1 MKNLMKSLNNV
12 LMRILAVFAASGLSV
27 IGAGAIAGVDTL
39 TAVTVAGLTAVA
51 AVVEKLARAFM
62 DDGKLTL
69 DEINAAFS
77 TVDKGAKTAADIE
90 VENRQAADKVI
101 AAGLIAVP
109 AVAAIEEVTEEA
121 VVEEEQRPEDYNQS
135 LVE

>member
-1 MKNLMKSLNNV
+1 
-12 LMRILAVFAASGLSV
+12 MRIVAVFAASGLSV
-27 IGAGAIAGVDTL
+27 IGAGAIAGIDTI

-121 VVEEEQRPEDYNQS
+121 VVEEEQRPEDYN
-135 LVE
+135 